1 MQQEAIIKSVQWAS
15 NMKGG
20 EVFQEEH
27 VWVLLGILRASD
39 HRKISASTGRSALQ
53 VDADEFDFVP
63 QVLLAVLHSHYKES
77 NELHRVLRLDW
88 VRTWAGWKEAATELQ
103 KATDTVSYTHLTL
116 PTKA

>member
-1 MQQEAIIKSVQWAS
+1 
-15 NMKGG
+15 MKGG

-63 QVLLAVLHSHYKES
+63 QVLLAVLNSHYQDPS
-77 NELHRVLRLDW
+77 VLHRALRLDW
-88 VRTWAGWKEAATELQ
+88 VRTWAGWKEAADILDISDDPAVETEVAAEYVRRFSSL
-103 KATDTVSYTHLTL
+103 V
-116 PTKA
+116 